1 MSRDA
6 QYEASNEAFVSRA
19 TGVCWFE
26 TRQPPADVLEVQV
39 RGFQPPLCRS
49 GSTFPLHPDSWAFY
63 TGLHEGGF
71 EEGGPFPPTSSI
83 GVDAPSDVDV
93 HVRVAR
99 HRASMATALRAS
111 AVLHAGLTTS
121 WSVLSALW
129 IARTDGGTRAYGVVG
144 VFASTVRLV
153 WYACIAHFQVR
164 CVRAMLR
171 RRVAVRDGRTE
182 VAEEVEDDA
191 MEDNDVDGL
200 HPEVVQA
207 YTVLGRWDTVAS
219 AVIGVEAA
227 AFVAQCVGAVLD
239 GPENLGVAT
248 AAASCALAALLLRL
262 TWAQG
267 TPLRW
272 RRWWNDDVELW
283 RMHADARNA
292 KIGGTEAVRRFA
304 ALAMAGARAKGR
316 SKVQIASGVA
326 MLARRR
332 KWTHQTYAEEIGEF
346 LDKKRVLSAMA
357 MHRYAVAAY
366 TGFLLDAGRCA
377 PFAPCVLGW
386 KHGAFFPWRWR
397 KQRNTP
403 VEDNLIGGHAAR
415 FAKAAGVELE
425 DVCAGSC
432 ENWAAKRRRRQH
444 AKGHASRSRQ
454 GKEYLPAHFL
464 AMVHEA
470 KLMVLSIRG
479 TENLD
484 DILVDVSADG
494 LAIQPEDLGMDDWN
508 AEKQGS
514 DGENGEIEK
523 DVHSSLKDWYPG
535 ALGYAHRGVLL
546 AARMLARNLE
556 RGPALAALREGLSA
570 GYQLR
575 ITGHSLG
582 GSIAS
587 VLVLRWRIL
596 FEARAVVFSPLPA
609 LDHRAVE
616 VIGADTLRDTI
627 TCVIFG
633 DDIVP
638 RLSMVAM
645 RKLADAAAEA
655 WERDRIA
662 TPVQISHW
670 QGFTFALKH
679 ACLCM
684 WCAGQHSRQEP
695 IARRSIP
702 SIHAGLSE
710 RVNGTDTAM
719 QESSAAQVSTEQAQS
734 GVLPDTRTC
743 PVRRAPATEEACR
756 APSRTTSDPASVQE
770 TRNEQDRNHCPK
782 ALGKTKPRMSIRE
795 PELVQQ
801 GLIYHLQACNGINSP
816 LSSSRLIVGTNYS
829 LQSRP
834 SAFFDEVVLSD
845 TMLLDHLPW
854 RTSAAIVDLGKYFA
868 LHVPKAD
875 VEIVVENQ

>member
-1 MSRDA
+1 M
-6 QYEASNEAFVSRA
+6 SRA
-19 TGVCWFE
+19 TVVCRFE
-26 TRQPPADVLEVQV
+26 SRQPLADVLEVQE
-39 RGFQPPLCRS
+39 RGILPPLFRS
-49 GSTFPLHPDSWAFY
+49 GFDVPFEPGLGGLLHRFARKGSR
-63 TGLHEGGF
+63 T
-71 EEGGPFPPTSSI
+71 GGPFYHTSSI
-83 GVDAPSDVDV
+83 RVDARSDVDV
-93 HVRVAR
+93 RIRVAR
-99 HRASMATALRAS
+99 HRAAMATALRGS
-111 AVLHAGLTTS
+111 AVLHATLTTS
-121 WSVLSALW
+121 WLVLSAVW
-129 IARTDGGTRAYGVVG
+129 ISRTDGGTHAYGVVG
-144 VFASTVRLV
+144 IFASTVRLV
-153 WYACIAHFQVR
+153 WYACIAYFQVR
-164 CVRAMLR
+164 CVHAVLR
-171 RRVAVRDGRTE
+171 RRFAFHDARME
-182 VAEEVEDDA
+182 VADEVE
-191 MEDNDVDGL
+191 EEDVDGL

-219 AVIGVEAA
+219 AVIGAEAA
-227 AFVAQCVGAVLD
+227 AFVAQCVGAALN
-239 GPENLGVAT
+239 GSENVGVAA

-272 RRWWNDDVELW
+272 RRWWKDDVELW

-292 KIGGTEAVRRFA
+292 KIGGAEAVRRFA

-332 KWTHQTYAEEIGEF
+332 NWTHQKQTGEIGEI
-346 LDKKRVLSAMA
+346 LDEKRVLSAMA

-444 AKGHASRSRQ
+444 AGGHASRSRQ

-464 AMVHEA
+464 TMVHDA
-470 KLMVLSIRG
+470 KLVVLAIRG

-484 DILVDVSADG
+484 DILVDVTADG

-508 AEKQGS
+508 IEKQGS
-514 DGENGEIEK
+514 DNENGGIEK
-523 DVHSSLKDWYPG
+523 ATHTNLKDWYPG

-556 RGPALAALREGLSA
+556 KGPALAALREGLSA

-596 FEARAVVFSPLPA
+596 FEAKAVVFSPLPA

-616 VIGADTLRDTI
+616 VIGADILRDTI

-662 TPVQISHW
+662 SPVQIPHW

-702 SIHAGLSE
+702 SSHAGLGD
-710 RVNGTDTAM
+710 RVNGSDTTI
-719 QESSAAQVSTEQAQS
+719 QESPTSQLSVEQGQS
-734 GVLPDTRTC
+734 GFLPDVRSY
-743 PVRRAPATEEACR
+743 PVWKAPATEEACR
-756 APSRTTSDPASVQE
+756 VPSSATADPASVQE
-770 TRNEQDRNHCPK
+770 MRNHQDREHCPK

-801 GLIYHLQACNGINSP
+801 GLIYHLQACSGLTSS

-829 LQSRP
+829 LQTRP
-834 SAFFDEVVLSD
+834 STFFDEVVLSD
-845 TMLLDHLPW
+845 NMLLDHLPW
-854 RTSAAIVDLGKYFA
+854 RTSAAIVDLGNYFA
-868 LHVPKAD
+868 SHVHRAD
-875 VEIVVENQ
+875 VEIVVEN